1 MAYWDKNGP
10 DQVLPGLYMVIEKMQ
25 EAAIRPGQRGV
36 IGMVTNGLA
45 ASKGKVVTLRNV
57 GEALVALGV
66 SNYKFAKRAFEGG
79 ARQIVAYVLEDAEEL
94 ESGLAKLDPYY
105 FDVFTL
111 GRDLAAGD
119 AEDLKAWRI
128 RNELDGKNYVGVIGG
143 PAGLAD
149 NSAIKGAYATGKHGD
164 LMYVGMGGVDLDG
177 VVVSPG
183 ELAAWLAGAQGGKGM
198 AQGSLTRKVIG
209 FLSDVERRLT
219 KAEREDLFQAG
230 VAVPVHNGQEVV
242 LDAAITSS
250 KVIEGTNPSK
260 PHHANGKLRIA
271 YNAAVLQTSINE
283 AVESEFIGKINN
295 DLPGQEVLTSALDT
309 FIDTLIDE
317 GVLSPGTAVTVHP
330 DYPSVGDQI
339 FLLIQGYFIDAA
351 ERFYIDFQVGNVPVA
366 NNTDT
371 AATGGA

>member
-36 IGMVTNGLA
+36 IGMVTNGLS
-45 ASKGKVVTLRNV
+45 ASKGKVLTLRNV

-79 ARQIVAYVLEDAEEL
+79 ARQVVAYVLNDAEEL

-143 PAGLAD
+143 PTGLAD
-149 NSAIKGAYATGKHGD
+149 NTAIKSTYAAGKHGD
-164 LMYVGMGGVDLDG
+164 LMYLGMGGVDQDG
-177 VVVSPG
+177 NVISPG

-198 AQGSLTRKVIG
+198 AQGSLTRKIIG

-219 KAEREDLFQAG
+219 KAEREDLFEAG
-230 VAVPVHNGQEVV
+230 IAVPIHNGQEVV

-271 YNAAVLQTSINE
+271 YNAAVFQTAINE
-283 AVESEFIGKINN
+283 AIESEFIGKINN
-295 DLPGQEVLTSALDT
+295 DLPGQEILTSALDT
-309 FIDTLIDE
+309 FIDSLIDE
-317 GVLSPGTAVTVHP
+317 GVLAPGTAVTLHP

-339 FLLIQGYFIDAA
+339 FLLIRGYFIDAA
-351 ERFYIDFQVGNVPVA
+351 ERFYIDFQVGSVP
-366 NNTDT
+366 TT